1 MTSDNKATSD
11 NATSDNKATSEK
23 VTTSDNTKKTPTN
36 KQDLRLLMRLLP
48 FIAPYK
54 KMVLGAALALI
65 ITAGV
70 SLAMGQGIR
79 LLVDQGFNS
88 SDPHLLNQAML
99 ILAVITFLMAAGTF
113 TRFYLVS
120 WLGERVSNDVR
131 LAVFNHLLTLDPYY
145 FEVNRS
151 GEINARL
158 TTDTTLL
165 QSIIGSSIS
174 MALRNSLTF
183 VGGLVMMLI
192 TNPKLALIVLASVPL
207 VIFPMILYGRRIRKL
222 SRLSQDRVADIGTYA
237 GEIVQNIKIVQS
249 FTREAE
255 ETKAFG
261 KEVEK
266 AFNVAKKRIL
276 QRSIL
281 IVVAMTLVFTGL
293 SSMIWVGAQDVASGL
308 ITSGELAAFI
318 FYALMVAMA
327 VATISEVYGELQRAA
342 GATERLLELL
352 SEVADISAP
361 EAATPLPNGPLA
373 LSFDKVS
380 FNYPSRPDQA
390 ALENIS
396 FNVVAG
402 ETVAIVGPSGA
413 GKSTLFELLQRFYD
427 PKSGDINVA
436 GRNIKQ
442 LKPQD
447 LRSHLGLVPQQPT
460 LFSADVAH
468 NIRYGDPSASQEKV
482 EQAAQKAYADEFIA
496 KLPEGYASYLGEQG
510 VRLSGGQKQRIA
522 IARAMLK
529 DPSILLLD
537 EATSALDANSEHK
550 VQAALQELMHGRTTL
565 IIAHRLATVMHADRI
580 MLFNEGKLEAQ
591 GTHEELIA
599 SSDLYKR
606 LSQLQFN
613 H

>member
-1 MTSDNKATSD
+1 MTTDTSKNTPSD
-11 NATSDNKATSEK
+11 
-23 VTTSDNTKKTPTN
+23 

-48 FIAPYK
+48 FIVPYK
-54 KMVLGAALALI
+54 KMVLGATLALI
-65 ITAGV
+65 VTAGV
-70 SLAMGQGIR
+70 SLALGQGIR
-79 LLVDQGFNS
+79 ILIDQGFNS
-88 SDPHLLNQAML
+88 ADPSQLNQAMVV
-99 ILAVITFLMAAGTF
+99 LAVITLLMAAGTF

-131 LAVFNHLLTLDPYY
+131 LAVFNHLLTLDPHY

-174 MALRNSLTF
+174 MALRSSLTF
-183 VGGLVMMLI
+183 AGGLVMMLI
-192 TNPKLALIVLASVPL
+192 TNPKLALIVLTSVPL
-207 VIFPMILYGRRIRKL
+207 IIFPMILYGRKVRKL

-237 GEIVQNIKIVQS
+237 GEIVQNIKVVQS

-261 KEVEK
+261 EEVEK

-281 IVVAMTLVFTGL
+281 IVVAITLVFTGL
-293 SSMIWVGAQDVASGL
+293 SSMIWVGAQDVASGV
-308 ITSGELAAFI
+308 ISSGELAAFV

-352 SEVADISAP
+352 AEKPQIEAPKSPISL
-361 EAATPLPNGPLA
+361 TNGPLA
-373 LSFDKVS
+373 LCFDGVNFS
-380 FNYPSRPDQA
+380 YPSRPNQP

-396 FNVVAG
+396 FDVKAG
-402 ETVAIVGPSGA
+402 ETIAIVGPSGA

-427 PKSGDINVA
+427 PQGGTIKVA
-436 GRNIKQ
+436 DYDIKQ
-442 LKPQD
+442 LNPQD

-468 NIRYGDPSASQEKV
+468 NIRYGDPSATH
-482 EQAAQKAYADEFIA
+482 EQVAKAAQKAYAKEFIEH
-496 KLPEGYASYLGEQG
+496 LPEGYESYLGEQG
-510 VRLSGGQKQRIA
+510 VRLSGGQRQRIA

-529 DPSILLLD
+529 NPSILLLD

-550 VQAALQELMHGRTTL
+550 VQAALQELMQGRTTL

-580 MLFNEGKLEAQ
+580 MVFNEGKLEAQ
-591 GTHEELIA
+591 GSHEDLI
-599 SSDLYKR
+599 STSPLYKR
-606 LSQLQFN
+606 LSELQFN

>member
-1 MTSDNKATSD
+1 MTSD
-11 NATSDNKATSEK
+11 NATSDNKATSDH
-23 VTTSDNTKKTPTN
+23 TATAGNTKKIPTN

-88 SDPHLLNQAML
+88 SDPSLLNQAIL
-99 ILAVITFLMAAGTF
+99 ILAVINFLMAAGTF

-131 LAVFNHLLTLDPYY
+131 LVVFNHLLTLDPYY
-145 FEVNRS
+145 FEVHRS

-192 TNPKLALIVLASVPL
+192 TNPKLALIVLTSVPL

-255 ETKAFG
+255 ETKSFG

-281 IVVAMTLVFTGL
+281 IVVTMTLVFTGL

-318 FYALMVAMA
+318 FYALIVAMA

-373 LSFDKVS
+373 LSFDNVS

-396 FNVVAG
+396 FNVAAG

-427 PKSGDINVA
+427 PKSGGIKVA
-436 GRNIKQ
+436 GQNIKQ
-442 LKPQD
+442 LKPRD

-550 VQAALQELMHGRTTL
+550 VQAALQKLMQGRTTL

>member
-1 MTSDNKATSD
+1 MASDQTS
-11 NATSDNKATSEK
+11 
-23 VTTSDNTKKTPTN
+23 KTPKN
-36 KQDLRLLMRLLP
+36 KQDLRLLLRLLP

-54 KMVLGAALALI
+54 SRVIGAALALI

-79 LLVDQGFNS
+79 LLIDQGFDS
-88 SDPHLLNQAML
+88 AEPSQLNQAML
-99 ILAVITFLMAAGTF
+99 VLAVITLLMALGTF

-174 MALRNSLTF
+174 MALRNVLTF

-207 VIFPMILYGRRIRKL
+207 IIFPMMLYGRRVRKL

-237 GEIVQNIKIVQS
+237 GEIVQNIKVVQS
-249 FTREAE
+249 FTREKE

-261 KEVEK
+261 QEVEK

-293 SSMIWVGAQDVASGL
+293 SSMIWVGAQDVANGHIS
-308 ITSGELAAFI
+308 SGELAAFV
-318 FYALMVAMA
+318 FYALLVAMA

-352 SEVADISAP
+352 AEEADIQAP
-361 EAATPLPNGPLA
+361 KNPHQLNAGALA
-373 LSFDKVS
+373 LNFEKVS
-380 FNYPSRPDQA
+380 FSYPSRPDQI
-390 ALENIS
+390 ALDNIS
-396 FNVVAG
+396 FNVAAG

-427 PKSGDINVA
+427 PKNGTIKVA
-436 GRNIKQ
+436 GNNIKQ

-468 NIRYGDPSASQEKV
+468 NIRYGDPTATHEQVK
-482 EQAAQKAYADEFIA
+482 QAAQKAYASDFIQR
-496 KLPEGYASYLGEQG
+496 LPEGYSSYLGEQG
-510 VRLSGGQKQRIA
+510 VRLSGGERQRIA

-529 DPSILLLD
+529 NPSILLLD
-537 EATSALDANSEHK
+537 EATSALDANSEQQ
-550 VQAALQELMHGRTTL
+550 VQAALQSLMQGRTTL
-565 IIAHRLATVMHADRI
+565 IIAHRLATIMHADRI
-580 MLFNEGKLEAQ
+580 LVFNEGKLEAQ
-591 GTHEELIA
+591 GKHADLII
-599 SSDLYKR
+599 SSPLYKS
-606 LSQLQFN
+606 LSELQFN

>member
-1 MTSDNKATSD
+1 MASDQTS
-11 NATSDNKATSEK
+11 
-23 VTTSDNTKKTPTN
+23 KTPKN
-36 KQDLRLLMRLLP
+36 KQDLRLLLRLLP

-54 KMVLGAALALI
+54 SRVIGAALALI

-79 LLVDQGFNS
+79 LLIDQGFDS
-88 SDPHLLNQAML
+88 AEPSQLNQAML
-99 ILAVITFLMAAGTF
+99 VLAVITLLMALGTF

-174 MALRNSLTF
+174 MALRNVLTF

-207 VIFPMILYGRRIRKL
+207 IIFPMMLYGRRVRKL

-237 GEIVQNIKIVQS
+237 GEIVQNIKVVQS
-249 FTREAE
+249 FTREKE

-261 KEVEK
+261 QEVEK

-293 SSMIWVGAQDVASGL
+293 SSMIWVGAQDVANGHIS
-308 ITSGELAAFI
+308 SGELAAFV
-318 FYALMVAMA
+318 FYALLVAMA

-352 SEVADISAP
+352 AEEADIQAP
-361 EAATPLPNGPLA
+361 KNPHQLNAGALA
-373 LSFDKVS
+373 LNFEKVS
-380 FNYPSRPDQA
+380 FSYPSRPDQI
-390 ALENIS
+390 ALDNIS
-396 FNVVAG
+396 FNVAAG

-427 PKSGDINVA
+427 PKNGTIKVA
-436 GRNIKQ
+436 GNNIKQ

-468 NIRYGDPSASQEKV
+468 NIRYGDPTATHEQVK
-482 EQAAQKAYADEFIA
+482 QAAQKAYASDFIQR
-496 KLPEGYASYLGEQG
+496 LPEGYSSYLGEQG
-510 VRLSGGQKQRIA
+510 VRLSGGQRQRIA

-529 DPSILLLD
+529 NPSILLLD
-537 EATSALDANSEHK
+537 EATSALDANSEQQ
-550 VQAALQELMHGRTTL
+550 VQAALQSLMQGRTTL
-565 IIAHRLATVMHADRI
+565 IIAHRLATIMHADRI
-580 MLFNEGKLEAQ
+580 LVFNEGKLEAQ
-591 GTHEELIA
+591 GKHADLII
-599 SSDLYKR
+599 SSPL
-606 LSQLQFN
+606 
-613 H
+613 

>member
-1 MTSDNKATSD
+1 MTADNTASSD
-11 NATSDNKATSEK
+11 NATTSEK
-23 VTTSDNTKKTPTN
+23 TNETPAN

-65 ITAGV
+65 VTAGV

-79 LLVDQGFNS
+79 LLIDQGFDS
-88 SDPHLLNQAML
+88 SDPSLLNRAML
-99 ILAVITFLMAAGTF
+99 ILAVITLLMAAGTF

-183 VGGLVMMLI
+183 VGGLAMMLV

-261 KEVEK
+261 QEVEK

-308 ITSGELAAFI
+308 ISSGELAAFI

-352 SEVADISAP
+352 VEQPDISVPEVAI
-361 EAATPLPNGPLA
+361 PLPNGPLA
-373 LSFDKVS
+373 LSFDNVS

-396 FNVVAG
+396 FNVAAG

-427 PKSGDINVA
+427 PKSGHINVA
-436 GRNIKQ
+436 GHNIKQ

-468 NIRYGDPSASQEKV
+468 NIRYGDPSATQEKV
-482 EQAAQKAYADEFIA
+482 DQAAQKAYADEFIA
-496 KLPEGYASYLGEQG
+496 KLPEGYESYLGEQG

-550 VQAALQELMHGRTTL
+550 VQAALQELMQGRTTL

-591 GTHEELIA
+591 GSHEELIA
-599 SSDLYKR
+599 SSALYKR

>member
-1 MTSDNKATSD
+1 MSTHQTSNDPTS
-11 NATSDNKATSEK
+11 
-23 VTTSDNTKKTPTN
+23 TTQPDKK
-36 KQDLRLLMRLLP
+36 DLRLLMRLLP
-48 FIAPYK
+48 FITPYK
-54 KMVLGAALALI
+54 KMVLGAAFALI

-70 SLAMGQGIR
+70 SLALGQGIR
-79 LLVDQGFNS
+79 LLIDQGFNS
-88 SDPHLLNQAML
+88 ADPSQLNQAMMV
-99 ILAVITFLMAAGTF
+99 LAVITFLMAAGTF

-174 MALRNSLTF
+174 MALRSSLTF
-183 VGGLVMMLI
+183 LGGLVMMLI
-192 TNPKLALIVLASVPL
+192 TNPKLALIVLSSVPL
-207 VIFPMILYGRRIRKL
+207 IIFPMILYGRKVRKL

-237 GEIVQNIKIVQS
+237 GEIVQNIKVVQS
-249 FTREAE
+249 FTHEKE
-255 ETKAFG
+255 ETKAFAQ
-261 KEVEK
+261 EVEK

-293 SSMIWVGAQDVASGL
+293 SSMIWVGAQDVASGQ
-308 ITSGELAAFI
+308 ISSGELAAFV

-352 SEVADISAP
+352 AEKAEIRIPKDPILLA
-361 EAATPLPNGPLA
+361 NGA
-373 LSFDKVS
+373 LSLRFDDVS
-380 FNYPSRPDQA
+380 FSYPSRPEQT
-390 ALENIS
+390 ALKHIS
-396 FNVVAG
+396 FNVKAG
-402 ETVAIVGPSGA
+402 ETIAIVGPSGA

-427 PKSGDINVA
+427 PKDGTIEVSGHDI
-436 GRNIKQ
+436 KH
-442 LKPQD
+442 LTPKD
-447 LRSHLGLVPQQPT
+447 LRLHLGLVPQQPT

-468 NIRYGDPSASQEKV
+468 NIGYGDANASHEQIVSAAKS
-482 EQAAQKAYADEFIA
+482 AYADEFIEL
-496 KLPEGYASYLGEQG
+496 LPQGYASYLGEQG
-510 VRLSGGQKQRIA
+510 VRLSGGQRQRVA

-529 DPSILLLD
+529 NPSILLLD

-550 VQAALQELMHGRTTL
+550 IQAALQKLMQGRTTL

-580 MLFNEGKLEAQ
+580 MVFNEGQLEAQ
-591 GTHEELIA
+591 GTHAQLLLT
-599 SSDLYKR
+599 SPLYKH
-606 LSQLQFN
+606 LSELQFN

>member
-1 MTSDNKATSD
+1 MTSDNTATS
-11 NATSDNKATSEK
+11 NNTTTPEK
-23 VTTSDNTKKTPTN
+23 MKETPAK

-48 FIAPYK
+48 FITPYK

-65 ITAGV
+65 VTAGV

-79 LLVDQGFNS
+79 LLIDQGFNS
-88 SDPHLLNQAML
+88 SDPSLLNQAML
-99 ILAVITFLMAAGTF
+99 ILAVITLLMAAGTF

-131 LAVFNHLLTLDPYY
+131 LAVFNHLLTLDPNY

-249 FTREAE
+249 FTRESE

-261 KEVEK
+261 IEVEK

-308 ITSGELAAFI
+308 ISSGELAAFI

-352 SEVADISAP
+352 AEQPQISTSKVAVA
-361 EAATPLPNGPLA
+361 LPDGPLA

-380 FNYPSRPDQA
+380 FNYPSRPDQP
-390 ALENIS
+390 ALENITFS
-396 FNVVAG
+396 VAAG

-427 PKSGDINVA
+427 PTSGNINVA
-436 GRNIKQ
+436 GHNIKQ

-496 KLPEGYASYLGEQG
+496 KLPEGYESYLGEQG

-550 VQAALQELMHGRTTL
+550 VQAALQELMQGRTTL
-565 IIAHRLATVMHADRI
+565 IIAHRLATIMHADRI

-591 GTHEELIA
+591 GSHEELIA
-599 SSDLYKR
+599 SSALYKR

>member
-1 MTSDNKATSD
+1 MTADKTATSS
-11 NATSDNKATSEK
+11 NTTTQEK
-23 VTTSDNTKKTPTN
+23 MKETPAQ

-48 FIAPYK
+48 FITPYK

-65 ITAGV
+65 VTAGV

-79 LLVDQGFNS
+79 LLIDQGFDS
-88 SDPHLLNQAML
+88 SDPSLLNQAML
-99 ILAVITFLMAAGTF
+99 ILAVITLLMAVGTF

-131 LAVFNHLLTLDPYY
+131 LAVFNHLLTLDPNY

-249 FTREAE
+249 FTRESE

-261 KEVEK
+261 IEVEK

-308 ITSGELAAFI
+308 ISSGELAAFI

-352 SEVADISAP
+352 AEQPQISTAKVAMA
-361 EAATPLPNGPLA
+361 LPDGPLA
-373 LSFDKVS
+373 LSFDNVS
-380 FNYPSRPDQA
+380 FNYPSRPDQP
-390 ALENIS
+390 ALENITFS
-396 FNVVAG
+396 VTAG

-427 PKSGDINVA
+427 PTSGNVIVA
-436 GRNIKQ
+436 DHNIKQ

-496 KLPEGYASYLGEQG
+496 KLPEGYESYLGEQG

-550 VQAALQELMHGRTTL
+550 VQAALQELMQGRTTL
-565 IIAHRLATVMHADRI
+565 IIAHRLATIMHADRI

-591 GTHEELIA
+591 GSHEELIA
-599 SSDLYKR
+599 SSALYKR

>member
-1 MTSDNKATSD
+1 MTTDNS
-11 NATSDNKATSEK
+11 N
-23 VTTSDNTKKTPTN
+23 KTPVN

-48 FIAPYK
+48 FIRPYK
-54 KMVLGAALALI
+54 KMVMGAALALI
-65 ITAGV
+65 ITACV
-70 SLAMGQGIR
+70 SLALGQGIR
-79 LLVDQGFNS
+79 LLVDQGFDS
-88 SDPHLLNQAML
+88 TDPSRLNQAML
-99 ILAVITFLMAAGTF
+99 VLAVITLLMSAGTF

-145 FEVNRS
+145 FEINRS

-174 MALRNSLTF
+174 MALRSSLTF

-207 VIFPMILYGRRIRKL
+207 IIFPMIIYGRRVRKL
-222 SRLSQDRVADIGTYA
+222 SRQSQDRVADIGTYA

-249 FTREAE
+249 FTHEAE

-261 KEVEK
+261 LEVEK

-293 SSMIWVGAQDVASGL
+293 SSMIWVGAQDVASGH
-308 ITSGELAAFI
+308 ISSGELAAFI

-352 SEVADISAP
+352 AEQADISAP
-361 EAATPLPNGPLA
+361 EDAVPLANGPLA
-373 LSFDKVS
+373 LSFDRVS
-380 FNYPSRPDQA
+380 FSYPSRPDQA

-396 FNVVAG
+396 FNVSAG

-427 PKSGDINVA
+427 PKNGNIKVSGHD
-436 GRNIKQ
+436 IKQ

-460 LFSADVAH
+460 LFSADVTH
-468 NIRYGDPSASQEKV
+468 NIRYGDPSATQAQV
-482 EQAAQKAYADEFIA
+482 QQAAQKAYADEFIDR
-496 KLPEGYASYLGEQG
+496 LPEAYSSYLGEQG
-510 VRLSGGQKQRIA
+510 VRLSGGQRQRIA

-529 DPSILLLD
+529 NPSILLLD

-550 VQAALQELMHGRTTL
+550 VQAALKELMHGRTTL

-580 MLFNEGKLEAQ
+580 MVFNEGKLEAE
-591 GTHEELIA
+591 GKHEDLIA
-599 SSDLYKR
+599 TSSLYKR
-606 LSQLQFN
+606 LSELQFN

>member
-1 MTSDNKATSD
+1 MSQA
-11 NATSDNKATSEK
+11 
-23 VTTSDNTKKTPTN
+23 TTSIKPDQ
-36 KQDLRLLMRLLP
+36 QDLRLLLRLLP
-48 FIAPYK
+48 FITPYR
-54 KMVLGAALALI
+54 KMVLGAILALI
-65 ITAGV
+65 VTAGV
-70 SLAMGQGIR
+70 SLALGQGIR
-79 LLVDQGFNS
+79 LLIDQGFDS
-88 SDPHLLNQAML
+88 ADPSRLNQAMM
-99 ILAVITFLMAAGTF
+99 ILAVITVLMAAGTF

-131 LAVFNHLLTLDPYY
+131 LAVFNHLLTLDPHY

-192 TNPKLALIVLASVPL
+192 TNHKLALIVLTSVPL
-207 VIFPMILYGRRIRKL
+207 VIFPMMWYGRRVRKL

-249 FTREAE
+249 FTREQE

-261 KEVEK
+261 REVEK
-266 AFNVAKKRIL
+266 AFSVAKKRIL

-281 IVVAMTLVFTGL
+281 IVVAMALVFTGL
-293 SSMIWVGAQDVASGL
+293 SSMIWVGAQDVASGA
-308 ITSGELAAFI
+308 ISSGELAAFV

-352 SEVADISAP
+352 AEEADISSPQKAHS
-361 EAATPLPNGPLA
+361 LPDGALA
-373 LSFDKVS
+373 LAFDKVS
-380 FNYPSRPDQA
+380 FSYPSRPDQV
-390 ALENIS
+390 ALEDVS
-396 FNVVAG
+396 FEVKAG

-413 GKSTLFELLQRFYD
+413 GKSTLFELLQRFFD
-427 PKSGDINVA
+427 PKQGSISVA
-436 GRNIKQ
+436 GQEITQ
-442 LKPQD
+442 LNPTD

-468 NIRYGDPSASQEKV
+468 NIRYGDPSASQDKV
-482 EQAAQKAYADEFIA
+482 ISAAQKAYASEFIER
-496 KLPEGYASYLGEQG
+496 LPEGYESYLGEQG
-510 VRLSGGQKQRIA
+510 VRLSGGQRQRIA

-537 EATSALDANSEHK
+537 EATSALDADSEQK
-550 VQAALQELMHGRTTL
+550 VQSALQDLMQGRTTL
-565 IIAHRLATVMHADRI
+565 IIAHRFATVMHADRI
-580 MLFNEGKLEAQ
+580 MFFNEGRLEAQ
-591 GTHEELIA
+591 GTHQELLA
-599 SSDLYKR
+599 SSKLYKR

>member
-1 MTSDNKATSD
+1 MSTHQTSNDPTS
-11 NATSDNKATSEK
+11 
-23 VTTSDNTKKTPTN
+23 TTQPDKK
-36 KQDLRLLMRLLP
+36 DLRLLMRLLP
-48 FIAPYK
+48 FITPYK
-54 KMVLGAALALI
+54 KMVLGAAFALI

-70 SLAMGQGIR
+70 SLALGQGIR
-79 LLVDQGFNS
+79 LLIDQGFNS
-88 SDPHLLNQAML
+88 ADPSQLNQAMMV
-99 ILAVITFLMAAGTF
+99 LAVITFLMAAGTF

-174 MALRNSLTF
+174 MALRSSLTF
-183 VGGLVMMLI
+183 LGGLVMMLI
-192 TNPKLALIVLASVPL
+192 TNPKLALIVLSSVPL
-207 VIFPMILYGRRIRKL
+207 IIFPMILYGRRVRKL

-237 GEIVQNIKIVQS
+237 GEIVQNIKVVQS
-249 FTREAE
+249 FTHEKE
-255 ETKAFG
+255 ETKAFAQ
-261 KEVEK
+261 EVEK

-293 SSMIWVGAQDVASGL
+293 SSMIWVGAQDVASGQ
-308 ITSGELAAFI
+308 ISSGELAAFV

-352 SEVADISAP
+352 AEKAEIRIPKDPISLA
-361 EAATPLPNGPLA
+361 NGA
-373 LSFDKVS
+373 LSLRFDDVS
-380 FNYPSRPDQA
+380 FSYPSRPEQT
-390 ALENIS
+390 ALKHIS
-396 FNVVAG
+396 FNVKAG
-402 ETVAIVGPSGA
+402 ETIAIVGPSGA

-427 PKSGDINVA
+427 PKDGTIEVSGHDI
-436 GRNIKQ
+436 KH
-442 LKPQD
+442 LTPKD
-447 LRSHLGLVPQQPT
+447 LRLHLGLVPQQPT

-468 NIRYGDPSASQEKV
+468 NIGYGDANASHEQIVSAAKN
-482 EQAAQKAYADEFIA
+482 AYANEFIEL
-496 KLPEGYASYLGEQG
+496 LPQGYASYLGEQG
-510 VRLSGGQKQRIA
+510 VRLSGGQRQRVA

-529 DPSILLLD
+529 NPSILLLD

-550 VQAALQELMHGRTTL
+550 IQAALQKLMQGRTTL

-580 MLFNEGKLEAQ
+580 MVFNEGQLEAQ
-591 GTHEELIA
+591 GTHAQLLLT
-599 SSDLYKR
+599 SPLYKR
-606 LSQLQFN
+606 LSELQFN

>member
-1 MTSDNKATSD
+1 MASDQTSQ
-11 NATSDNKATSEK
+11 
-23 VTTSDNTKKTPTN
+23 TPNN
-36 KQDLRLLMRLLP
+36 KQDLRLLFRLLP

-54 KMVLGAALALI
+54 SRVIGAALALI

-70 SLAMGQGIR
+70 SLALGQGIR
-79 LLVDQGFNS
+79 LLIDQGFDS
-88 SDPHLLNQAML
+88 ADPSQLNQAML
-99 ILAVITFLMAAGTF
+99 VLAVITLLMAMGSF

-131 LAVFNHLLTLDPYY
+131 LAVFDHLLTLDPYY

-174 MALRNSLTF
+174 MALRNILTF

-207 VIFPMILYGRRIRKL
+207 VIFPMMLYGRRVRKL

-237 GEIVQNIKIVQS
+237 GEIVQNIKVVQS
-249 FTREAE
+249 FTRERE

-261 KEVEK
+261 QEVEK

-281 IVVAMTLVFTGL
+281 IVVAMILVFTGL
-293 SSMIWVGAQDVASGL
+293 SSMIWVGAQDVANGHIS
-308 ITSGELAAFI
+308 SGELAAFV

-352 SEVADISAP
+352 AEEADIQAP
-361 EAATPLPNGPLA
+361 KNPHQLNAGALA
-373 LSFDKVS
+373 LNFEKVS
-380 FNYPSRPDQA
+380 FSYPSRPDQI
-390 ALENIS
+390 ALDNIS
-396 FNVVAG
+396 FNVAAG

-427 PKSGDINVA
+427 PKNGKIKVA
-436 GRNIKQ
+436 SHNIKQ
-442 LKPQD
+442 FKPQD

-468 NIRYGDPSASQEKV
+468 NIRYGDPTATHEQVK
-482 EQAAQKAYADEFIA
+482 QAAQKAYASDFIER
-496 KLPEGYASYLGEQG
+496 LPEGYNSYLGEQG
-510 VRLSGGQKQRIA
+510 VRLSGGQRQRIA

-529 DPSILLLD
+529 NPSILLLD
-537 EATSALDANSEHK
+537 EATSALDANSEHQ
-550 VQAALQELMHGRTTL
+550 VQAALQSLMQGRTTL
-565 IIAHRLATVMHADRI
+565 IIAHRLATIMHADRI
-580 MLFNEGKLEAQ
+580 LVFNEGKLEAQ
-591 GTHEELIA
+591 GKHADLII
-599 SSDLYKR
+599 SSPLYKS
-606 LSQLQFN
+606 LSELQFN

>member
-1 MTSDNKATSD
+1 MSTHQTSNDPTS
-11 NATSDNKATSEK
+11 TSQPD
-23 VTTSDNTKKTPTN
+23 KK
-36 KQDLRLLMRLLP
+36 DLRLLMRLLP
-48 FIAPYK
+48 FITPYK
-54 KMVLGAALALI
+54 KMVLGAAFALI

-70 SLAMGQGIR
+70 SLALGQGIR
-79 LLVDQGFNS
+79 LLIDQGFNS
-88 SDPHLLNQAML
+88 ADPSQLNQAMMV
-99 ILAVITFLMAAGTF
+99 LAVITFLMAAGTF

-174 MALRNSLTF
+174 MALRSSLTF
-183 VGGLVMMLI
+183 LGGLVMMLI
-192 TNPKLALIVLASVPL
+192 TNPKLALIVLSSVPL
-207 VIFPMILYGRRIRKL
+207 IIFPMILYGRKVRKL

-237 GEIVQNIKIVQS
+237 GEIVQNIKVVQS
-249 FTREAE
+249 FTHEKE
-255 ETKAFG
+255 ETKAFAQ
-261 KEVEK
+261 EVEK

-293 SSMIWVGAQDVASGL
+293 SSMIWVGAQDVASGQ
-308 ITSGELAAFI
+308 ISSGELAAFV

-352 SEVADISAP
+352 AEKAEIRIPKDPISLA
-361 EAATPLPNGPLA
+361 NGA
-373 LSFDKVS
+373 LSLRFDDVS
-380 FNYPSRPDQA
+380 FSYPSRPEQT
-390 ALENIS
+390 ALKHIS
-396 FNVVAG
+396 FNVKAG
-402 ETVAIVGPSGA
+402 ETIAIVGPSGA

-427 PKSGDINVA
+427 PKDGTIEVSGYD
-436 GRNIKQ
+436 IKQ
-442 LKPQD
+442 LTPKD
-447 LRSHLGLVPQQPT
+447 LRLHLGLVPQQPT

-468 NIRYGDPSASQEKV
+468 NIGYGDANASHEQIVSAAKN
-482 EQAAQKAYADEFIA
+482 AYADEFIEL
-496 KLPEGYASYLGEQG
+496 LPQGYASYLGEQG
-510 VRLSGGQKQRIA
+510 VRLSGGQRQRVA

-529 DPSILLLD
+529 NPSILLLD

-550 VQAALQELMHGRTTL
+550 IQAALQKLMQGRTTL

-580 MLFNEGKLEAQ
+580 MVFNEGQLEAQ
-591 GTHEELIA
+591 GTHAQLLLT
-599 SSDLYKR
+599 SPLYKR
-606 LSQLQFN
+606 LSELQFN

>member
-1 MTSDNKATSD
+1 MASDRTS
-11 NATSDNKATSEK
+11 
-23 VTTSDNTKKTPTN
+23 KTPKN
-36 KQDLRLLMRLLP
+36 KQDLRLLLRLLP

-54 KMVLGAALALI
+54 SRVIGAALALI

-79 LLVDQGFNS
+79 LLIDQGFDS
-88 SDPHLLNQAML
+88 AEPSQLNQAML
-99 ILAVITFLMAAGTF
+99 VLAVITLLMALGTF

-174 MALRNSLTF
+174 MALRNVLTF

-207 VIFPMILYGRRIRKL
+207 IIFPMMLYGRRVRKL

-237 GEIVQNIKIVQS
+237 GEIVQNIKVVQS
-249 FTREAE
+249 FTREKE

-261 KEVEK
+261 QEVEK

-293 SSMIWVGAQDVASGL
+293 SSMIWVGAQDVANGHIS
-308 ITSGELAAFI
+308 SGELAAFV
-318 FYALMVAMA
+318 FYALLVAMA

-352 SEVADISAP
+352 AEEADIQAP
-361 EAATPLPNGPLA
+361 KNPHQLNAGALA
-373 LSFDKVS
+373 LNFEKVS
-380 FNYPSRPDQA
+380 FSYPSRPDQI
-390 ALENIS
+390 ALDNIS
-396 FNVVAG
+396 FNVAAG

-427 PKSGDINVA
+427 PKNGTIKVA
-436 GRNIKQ
+436 GNNIKQ

-447 LRSHLGLVPQQPT
+447 LRRHLGLVPQQPT

-468 NIRYGDPSASQEKV
+468 NIRYGDPTATHEQVK
-482 EQAAQKAYADEFIA
+482 QAAQKAYASDFIQR
-496 KLPEGYASYLGEQG
+496 LPEGYSSYLGEQG
-510 VRLSGGQKQRIA
+510 VRLSGGQRQRIA

-529 DPSILLLD
+529 NPSILLLD
-537 EATSALDANSEHK
+537 EATSALDANSEQQ
-550 VQAALQELMHGRTTL
+550 VQAALQSLMQGRTTL
-565 IIAHRLATVMHADRI
+565 IIAHRLATIMHADRI
-580 MLFNEGKLEAQ
+580 LVFNEGKLEAQ
-591 GTHEELIA
+591 GKHADLII
-599 SSDLYKR
+599 SSPLYKS
-606 LSQLQFN
+606 LSELQFN

>member
-1 MTSDNKATSD
+1 MNNDTDSQ
-11 NATSDNKATSEK
+11 
-23 VTTSDNTKKTPTN
+23 KTPPN
-36 KQDLRLLMRLLP
+36 KQDLRLLLRLLP
-48 FIAPYK
+48 FITPYK
-54 KMVLGAALALI
+54 KMVFGAMLALI
-65 ITAGV
+65 VTAGV
-70 SLAMGQGIR
+70 SLALGQGIR
-79 LLVDQGFNS
+79 LLIDQGFDS
-88 SDPHLLNQAML
+88 SDPSRLNQAMMV
-99 ILAVITFLMAAGTF
+99 LAVITVLMAAGTF

-192 TNPKLALIVLASVPL
+192 TNHKLALIVLTSVPL
-207 VIFPMILYGRRIRKL
+207 VIFPMMWYGRRVRKL
-222 SRLSQDRVADIGTYA
+222 SRLSQDRVANIGTYA

-249 FTREAE
+249 FTREKE

-261 KEVEK
+261 AEVEK

-281 IVVAMTLVFTGL
+281 IVVAMALVFTGL
-293 SSMIWVGAQDVASGL
+293 SSMIWVGAQDVASGA
-308 ITSGELAAFI
+308 ISSGELAAFV

-352 SEVADISAP
+352 AEEADISSPQQAQ
-361 EAATPLPNGPLA
+361 PLPDGALA
-373 LSFDKVS
+373 LAFDEVS
-380 FNYPSRPDQA
+380 FSYPSRPDQV
-390 ALENIS
+390 ALDDVS
-396 FNVVAG
+396 FEVKAG

-427 PKSGDINVA
+427 PKQGHISIA
-436 GRNIKQ
+436 GHQ
-442 LKPQD
+442 LTHLNPTD

-468 NIRYGDPSASQEKV
+468 NIRYGDPSASQDKV
-482 EQAAQKAYADEFIA
+482 VAAAHKAYASEFIDR
-496 KLPEGYASYLGEQG
+496 LPEGYDSYLGEQG
-510 VRLSGGQKQRIA
+510 VRLSGGQRQRIA

-537 EATSALDANSEHK
+537 EATSALDADSEQK
-550 VQAALQELMHGRTTL
+550 VQSALQELMQGRTTL

-580 MLFNEGKLEAQ
+580 MLFNEGRLEAQ
-591 GTHEELIA
+591 GTHQQLLE
-599 SSDLYKR
+599 SSKLYKR

>member
-1 MTSDNKATSD
+1 MASDQTS
-11 NATSDNKATSEK
+11 
-23 VTTSDNTKKTPTN
+23 KTPKN
-36 KQDLRLLMRLLP
+36 KQDLRLLLRLLP

-54 KMVLGAALALI
+54 SRVIGAALALI

-79 LLVDQGFNS
+79 LLIDQGFDS
-88 SDPHLLNQAML
+88 AEPSQLNQAML
-99 ILAVITFLMAAGTF
+99 VLAVITLLMALGTF

-174 MALRNSLTF
+174 MALRNVLTF

-207 VIFPMILYGRRIRKL
+207 IIFPMMLYGRRVRKL

-237 GEIVQNIKIVQS
+237 GEIVQNIKVVQS
-249 FTREAE
+249 FTREKE

-261 KEVEK
+261 QEVEK

-293 SSMIWVGAQDVASGL
+293 SSMIWVGAQDVANGHIS
-308 ITSGELAAFI
+308 SGELAAFV
-318 FYALMVAMA
+318 FYALLVAMA

-352 SEVADISAP
+352 AEEADIQAP
-361 EAATPLPNGPLA
+361 KNPHQLNAGALA
-373 LSFDKVS
+373 LNFEKVS
-380 FNYPSRPDQA
+380 FSYPSRPDQI
-390 ALENIS
+390 ALDNIS
-396 FNVVAG
+396 FNVAAG

-427 PKSGDINVA
+427 PKNGTIKVA
-436 GRNIKQ
+436 GNNIKQ

-447 LRSHLGLVPQQPT
+447 LRRHLGLVPQQPT

-468 NIRYGDPSASQEKV
+468 NIRYGDPTATHEQVK
-482 EQAAQKAYADEFIA
+482 QAAQKAYASDFIQR
-496 KLPEGYASYLGEQG
+496 LPEGYSSYLGEQG
-510 VRLSGGQKQRIA
+510 VRLSGGQRQRIA

-529 DPSILLLD
+529 NPSILLLD
-537 EATSALDANSEHK
+537 EATSALDANSEQQ
-550 VQAALQELMHGRTTL
+550 VQAALQSLMQGRTTL
-565 IIAHRLATVMHADRI
+565 IIAHRLATIMHADRI
-580 MLFNEGKLEAQ
+580 LVFNEGKLEAQ
-591 GTHEELIA
+591 GKHADLII
-599 SSDLYKR
+599 SSPLYKS
-606 LSQLQFN
+606 LSELQFN

>member
-1 MTSDNKATSD
+1 MSTDQTN
-11 NATSDNKATSEK
+11 
-23 VTTSDNTKKTPTN
+23 TTQPDKK
-36 KQDLRLLMRLLP
+36 DLRLLMRLLP

-65 ITAGV
+65 MTAGV
-70 SLAMGQGIR
+70 SLALGQGIR
-79 LLVDQGFNS
+79 VLIDQGFNS
-88 SDPHLLNQAML
+88 ADPSQLSQAMM
-99 ILAVITFLMAAGTF
+99 ILAVITFLLAAGTF

-174 MALRNSLTF
+174 MALRSSLTF

-192 TNPKLALIVLASVPL
+192 TNPKLALIVLSSVPL
-207 VIFPMILYGRRIRKL
+207 IIFPMILYGRRVRKL

-237 GEIVQNIKIVQS
+237 GEIVQNIKVVQS
-249 FTREAE
+249 FTHEAE

-266 AFNVAKKRIL
+266 AFTVAKKRIL

-293 SSMIWVGAQDVASGL
+293 SSMIWVGAQDVASGQ
-308 ITSGELAAFI
+308 ISSGELAAFV

-352 SEVADISAP
+352 AEKAQIHAPKDPISL
-361 EAATPLPNGPLA
+361 TDGA
-373 LSFDKVS
+373 LSLRFNDVS
-380 FNYPSRPDQA
+380 FSYPSRPEQT
-390 ALENIS
+390 ALKHIS
-396 FNVVAG
+396 FDVKAG
-402 ETVAIVGPSGA
+402 ETIAIVGPSGA

-427 PKSGDINVA
+427 PKHGVIEVSGHDVT
-436 GRNIKQ
+436 RLTPK
-442 LKPQD
+442 D
-447 LRSHLGLVPQQPT
+447 LRLHLGLVPQQPT
-460 LFSADVAH
+460 LFSADVTH
-468 NIRYGDPSASQEKV
+468 NIGYGDANAPHEQIVSAAKN
-482 EQAAQKAYADEFIA
+482 AYADEFINL
-496 KLPEGYASYLGEQG
+496 LPKGYASYLGEQG
-510 VRLSGGQKQRIA
+510 VRLSGGQRQRIA

-529 DPSILLLD
+529 NPSILLLD

-550 VQAALQELMHGRTTL
+550 IQAALQHLMRGRTTL

-580 MLFNEGKLEAQ
+580 LVFNEGELEAQ
-591 GTHEELIA
+591 GTHQELLIT
-599 SSDLYKR
+599 SPLYQR

>member
-1 MTSDNKATSD
+1 MSTHQTSNDPTS
-11 NATSDNKATSEK
+11 
-23 VTTSDNTKKTPTN
+23 TTQPDKK
-36 KQDLRLLMRLLP
+36 DLRLLMRLLP
-48 FIAPYK
+48 FITPYK
-54 KMVLGAALALI
+54 KMVLGAAFALI

-70 SLAMGQGIR
+70 SLALGQGIR
-79 LLVDQGFNS
+79 LLIDQGFNS
-88 SDPHLLNQAML
+88 ADPSQLNQAMMV
-99 ILAVITFLMAAGTF
+99 LAVITFLMAAGTF

-174 MALRNSLTF
+174 MALRSSLTF
-183 VGGLVMMLI
+183 LGGLVMMLI
-192 TNPKLALIVLASVPL
+192 TNPKLALIVLSSVPL
-207 VIFPMILYGRRIRKL
+207 IIFPMILYGRKVRKL

-237 GEIVQNIKIVQS
+237 GEIVQNIKVVQS
-249 FTREAE
+249 FTHEKE
-255 ETKAFG
+255 ETKAFAQ
-261 KEVEK
+261 EVEK

-293 SSMIWVGAQDVASGL
+293 SSMIWVGAQDVASGQ
-308 ITSGELAAFI
+308 ISSGELAAFV

-352 SEVADISAP
+352 AEKAEIRIPKDPILLA
-361 EAATPLPNGPLA
+361 NGA
-373 LSFDKVS
+373 LSLRFDDVS
-380 FNYPSRPDQA
+380 FSYPSRPEQT
-390 ALENIS
+390 ALKHIS
-396 FNVVAG
+396 FNVKAG
-402 ETVAIVGPSGA
+402 ETIAIVGPSGA

-427 PKSGDINVA
+427 PKDGTIEVSGHDI
-436 GRNIKQ
+436 KH
-442 LKPQD
+442 LTPKD
-447 LRSHLGLVPQQPT
+447 LRLHLGLVPQQPT

-468 NIRYGDPSASQEKV
+468 NIGYGDANASHEQIVSAAKS
-482 EQAAQKAYADEFIA
+482 AYADEFIEL
-496 KLPEGYASYLGEQG
+496 LPQGYASYLGEQG
-510 VRLSGGQKQRIA
+510 VRLSGGQRQRVA

-529 DPSILLLD
+529 NPSILLLD

-550 VQAALQELMHGRTTL
+550 IQAALQKLMQGRTTL

-580 MLFNEGKLEAQ
+580 MVFNEGQLEAQ
-591 GTHEELIA
+591 GTHAQLLLT
-599 SSDLYKR
+599 SPLYKR
-606 LSQLQFN
+606 LSELQFN

>member
-1 MTSDNKATSD
+1 MSTDQTN
-11 NATSDNKATSEK
+11 
-23 VTTSDNTKKTPTN
+23 TTQPDKK
-36 KQDLRLLMRLLP
+36 DLRLLMRLLP

-65 ITAGV
+65 MTAGV
-70 SLAMGQGIR
+70 SLALGQGIR
-79 LLVDQGFNS
+79 VLIDQGFNS
-88 SDPHLLNQAML
+88 ADPSQLSQAMM
-99 ILAVITFLMAAGTF
+99 ILAVITFLLAAGTF

-174 MALRNSLTF
+174 MALRSSLTF

-192 TNPKLALIVLASVPL
+192 TNPKLALIVLSSVPL
-207 VIFPMILYGRRIRKL
+207 IIFPMILYGRRVRKL

-237 GEIVQNIKIVQS
+237 GEIVQNIKVVQS
-249 FTREAE
+249 FTHEAE

-266 AFNVAKKRIL
+266 AFTVAKKRIL

-293 SSMIWVGAQDVASGL
+293 SSMIWVGAQDVASGQ
-308 ITSGELAAFI
+308 ISSGELAAFV

-352 SEVADISAP
+352 AEKAQIHAPKDPISL
-361 EAATPLPNGPLA
+361 TDGA
-373 LSFDKVS
+373 LSLRFNDVS
-380 FNYPSRPDQA
+380 FSYPSRPEQT
-390 ALENIS
+390 ALKHIS
-396 FNVVAG
+396 FDVKAG
-402 ETVAIVGPSGA
+402 ETIAIVGPSGA

-427 PKSGDINVA
+427 PKHGVIEVSGHDVT
-436 GRNIKQ
+436 RLTPK
-442 LKPQD
+442 D
-447 LRSHLGLVPQQPT
+447 LRLHLGLVPQQPT
-460 LFSADVAH
+460 LFSADVTH
-468 NIRYGDPSASQEKV
+468 NIGYGDANASHEQIVSAAKN
-482 EQAAQKAYADEFIA
+482 AYADEFINL
-496 KLPEGYASYLGEQG
+496 LPKGYASYLGEQG
-510 VRLSGGQKQRIA
+510 VRLSGGQRQRIA

-529 DPSILLLD
+529 NPSILLLD

-550 VQAALQELMHGRTTL
+550 IQAALQHLMRGRTTL

-580 MLFNEGKLEAQ
+580 LVFNEGELEAQ
-591 GTHEELIA
+591 GTHQELLIT
-599 SSDLYKR
+599 SPLYQR

>member
-1 MTSDNKATSD
+1 MSTHQTSNDPTS
-11 NATSDNKATSEK
+11 
-23 VTTSDNTKKTPTN
+23 TTQPDKK
-36 KQDLRLLMRLLP
+36 DLRLLMRLLP
-48 FIAPYK
+48 FITPYK
-54 KMVLGAALALI
+54 KMVLGAAFALI

-70 SLAMGQGIR
+70 SLALGQGIR
-79 LLVDQGFNS
+79 LLIDQGFNS
-88 SDPHLLNQAML
+88 ADPSQLNQAMMV
-99 ILAVITFLMAAGTF
+99 LAVITFLMAAGTF

-174 MALRNSLTF
+174 MALRSSLTF
-183 VGGLVMMLI
+183 LGGLVMMLI
-192 TNPKLALIVLASVPL
+192 TNPKLALIVLSSVPL
-207 VIFPMILYGRRIRKL
+207 IIFPMILYGRKVRKL

-237 GEIVQNIKIVQS
+237 GEIVQNIKVVQS
-249 FTREAE
+249 FTHEKE
-255 ETKAFG
+255 ETKAFAQ
-261 KEVEK
+261 EVEK

-293 SSMIWVGAQDVASGL
+293 SSMIWVGAQDVASGQ
-308 ITSGELAAFI
+308 ISSGELAAFV

-352 SEVADISAP
+352 AEKAEIRIPKDPI
-361 EAATPLPNGPLA
+361 PLA
-373 LSFDKVS
+373 NGALSLRFDDVS
-380 FNYPSRPDQA
+380 FSYPSRPEQT
-390 ALENIS
+390 ALKHIS
-396 FNVVAG
+396 FNVKAG
-402 ETVAIVGPSGA
+402 ETIAIVGPSGA

-427 PKSGDINVA
+427 PKDGTIEVSGHDI
-436 GRNIKQ
+436 KH
-442 LKPQD
+442 LTPKD
-447 LRSHLGLVPQQPT
+447 LRLHLGLVPQQPT

-468 NIRYGDPSASQEKV
+468 NIGYGDANASHEQIVSAAKN
-482 EQAAQKAYADEFIA
+482 AYADEFIEL
-496 KLPEGYASYLGEQG
+496 LPQGYTSYLGEQG
-510 VRLSGGQKQRIA
+510 VRLSGGQRQRVA

-529 DPSILLLD
+529 NPSILLLD

-550 VQAALQELMHGRTTL
+550 IQAALQKLMQGRTTL

-580 MLFNEGKLEAQ
+580 MVFNEGQLEAQ
-591 GTHEELIA
+591 GTHAQLLLN
-599 SSDLYKR
+599 SPLYKR
-606 LSQLQFN
+606 LSELQFN

>member
-1 MTSDNKATSD
+1 MASDQTS
-11 NATSDNKATSEK
+11 
-23 VTTSDNTKKTPTN
+23 KTPKN
-36 KQDLRLLMRLLP
+36 KQDLRLLLRLLP

-54 KMVLGAALALI
+54 SRVIGAALALI

-79 LLVDQGFNS
+79 LLIDQGFDS
-88 SDPHLLNQAML
+88 AEPSQLNQAML
-99 ILAVITFLMAAGTF
+99 VLAVITLLMALGTF

-174 MALRNSLTF
+174 MALRNVLTF

-207 VIFPMILYGRRIRKL
+207 IIFPMMLYGRRVRKL

-237 GEIVQNIKIVQS
+237 GEIVQNIKVVQS
-249 FTREAE
+249 FTREKE

-261 KEVEK
+261 QEVEK

-293 SSMIWVGAQDVASGL
+293 SSMIWVGAQDVANGHIS
-308 ITSGELAAFI
+308 SGELAAFV
-318 FYALMVAMA
+318 FYALLVAMA

-352 SEVADISAP
+352 AEEADIQAP
-361 EAATPLPNGPLA
+361 KNPHQLNAGALA
-373 LSFDKVS
+373 LNFEKVS
-380 FNYPSRPDQA
+380 FSYPSRPDQI
-390 ALENIS
+390 ALDNIS
-396 FNVVAG
+396 FNVAAG

-427 PKSGDINVA
+427 PKNGTIKVA
-436 GRNIKQ
+436 GNNIKQ

-447 LRSHLGLVPQQPT
+447 LRRHLGLVPQQPT

-468 NIRYGDPSASQEKV
+468 NIRYGDPTATHEQVK
-482 EQAAQKAYADEFIA
+482 QAAQKAYASDFIER
-496 KLPEGYASYLGEQG
+496 LPEGYNSYLGEQG
-510 VRLSGGQKQRIA
+510 VRLSGGQRQRIA

-529 DPSILLLD
+529 NPSILLLD
-537 EATSALDANSEHK
+537 EATSALDANSEHQ
-550 VQAALQELMHGRTTL
+550 VQAALQSLMQGRTTL
-565 IIAHRLATVMHADRI
+565 IIAHRLATIMHADRI
-580 MLFNEGKLEAQ
+580 LVFNEGKLEAQ
-591 GTHEELIA
+591 GKHADLII
-599 SSDLYKR
+599 SSPLYKS
-606 LSQLQFN
+606 LSELQFN

>member
-1 MTSDNKATSD
+1 MSTHQTSNDPTS
-11 NATSDNKATSEK
+11 
-23 VTTSDNTKKTPTN
+23 TTQPDKK
-36 KQDLRLLMRLLP
+36 DLRLLMRLLP
-48 FIAPYK
+48 FITPYK
-54 KMVLGAALALI
+54 KMVLGATFALI

-70 SLAMGQGIR
+70 SLALGQGIR
-79 LLVDQGFNS
+79 LLIDQGFNS
-88 SDPHLLNQAML
+88 ADPSQLNQAMMV
-99 ILAVITFLMAAGTF
+99 LAVITFLMAAGTF

-174 MALRNSLTF
+174 MALRSSLTF
-183 VGGLVMMLI
+183 LGGLVMMLI
-192 TNPKLALIVLASVPL
+192 TNPKLALIVLSSVPL
-207 VIFPMILYGRRIRKL
+207 IIFPMILYGRKVRKL

-237 GEIVQNIKIVQS
+237 GEIVQNIKVVQS
-249 FTREAE
+249 FTHEKE
-255 ETKAFG
+255 ETKAFAQ
-261 KEVEK
+261 EVEK

-293 SSMIWVGAQDVASGL
+293 SSMIWVGAQDVASGQ
-308 ITSGELAAFI
+308 ISSGELAAFV

-352 SEVADISAP
+352 AEKAEIRIPKDPISLA
-361 EAATPLPNGPLA
+361 NGA
-373 LSFDKVS
+373 LSLRFDDVS
-380 FNYPSRPDQA
+380 FSYPSRPEQT
-390 ALENIS
+390 ALKHIS
-396 FNVVAG
+396 FNVKAG
-402 ETVAIVGPSGA
+402 ETIAIVGPSGA

-427 PKSGDINVA
+427 PKDGTIEVSGHDI
-436 GRNIKQ
+436 KH
-442 LKPQD
+442 LTPKD
-447 LRSHLGLVPQQPT
+447 LRLHLGLVPQQPT

-468 NIRYGDPSASQEKV
+468 NIGYGDANASHEQIVSAAKN
-482 EQAAQKAYADEFIA
+482 AYADEFIEL
-496 KLPEGYASYLGEQG
+496 LPQGYTSYLGEQG
-510 VRLSGGQKQRIA
+510 VRLSGGQRQRVA

-529 DPSILLLD
+529 NPSILLLD

-550 VQAALQELMHGRTTL
+550 IQAALQKLMQGRTTL

-580 MLFNEGKLEAQ
+580 MVFNEGQLEAQ
-591 GTHEELIA
+591 GTHAQLLLN
-599 SSDLYKR
+599 SPLYKR
-606 LSQLQFN
+606 LSELQFN

>member
-1 MTSDNKATSD
+1 MASDQTS
-11 NATSDNKATSEK
+11 
-23 VTTSDNTKKTPTN
+23 KTPKN
-36 KQDLRLLMRLLP
+36 KQDLRLLLRLLP

-54 KMVLGAALALI
+54 SRVIGAALALI

-79 LLVDQGFNS
+79 LLIDQGFDS
-88 SDPHLLNQAML
+88 AEPSQLNQAML
-99 ILAVITFLMAAGTF
+99 VLAVITLLMALGTF

-174 MALRNSLTF
+174 MALRNVLTF

-207 VIFPMILYGRRIRKL
+207 IIFPMMLYGRRVRKL

-237 GEIVQNIKIVQS
+237 GEIVQNIKVVQS
-249 FTREAE
+249 FTREKE

-261 KEVEK
+261 QEVEK

-293 SSMIWVGAQDVASGL
+293 SSMIWVGAQDVANGHIS
-308 ITSGELAAFI
+308 SGELAAFV
-318 FYALMVAMA
+318 FYALLVAMA

-352 SEVADISAP
+352 AEEADIQAP
-361 EAATPLPNGPLA
+361 KNPHQLNAGALA
-373 LSFDKVS
+373 LNFEKVS
-380 FNYPSRPDQA
+380 FSYPSRPDQI
-390 ALENIS
+390 ALDNIS
-396 FNVVAG
+396 FNVAAG

-427 PKSGDINVA
+427 PKNGTIKVA
-436 GRNIKQ
+436 GNNIKQ

-468 NIRYGDPSASQEKV
+468 NIRYGDPTATHEQVK
-482 EQAAQKAYADEFIA
+482 QAAQKAYASDFIER
-496 KLPEGYASYLGEQG
+496 LPEGYNSYLGEQG
-510 VRLSGGQKQRIA
+510 VRLSGGQRQRIA

-529 DPSILLLD
+529 NPSILLLD
-537 EATSALDANSEHK
+537 EATSALDANSEHQ
-550 VQAALQELMHGRTTL
+550 VQAALQSLMQGRTTL
-565 IIAHRLATVMHADRI
+565 IIAHRLATIMHADRI
-580 MLFNEGKLEAQ
+580 LVFNEGKLEAQ
-591 GTHEELIA
+591 GKHADLII
-599 SSDLYKR
+599 SSPLYKS
-606 LSQLQFN
+606 LSELQFN

>member
-1 MTSDNKATSD
+1 MTADKTATSS
-11 NATSDNKATSEK
+11 NTTTQEK
-23 VTTSDNTKKTPTN
+23 MKETPAQ

-48 FIAPYK
+48 FITPYK

-65 ITAGV
+65 VTAGV

-79 LLVDQGFNS
+79 LLIDQGFDS
-88 SDPHLLNQAML
+88 SDPSLLNQAML
-99 ILAVITFLMAAGTF
+99 ILAVITLLMAAGTF

-131 LAVFNHLLTLDPYY
+131 LAVFNHLLTLDPNY

-249 FTREAE
+249 FTRESE

-261 KEVEK
+261 IEVEK

-308 ITSGELAAFI
+308 ISSGELAAFI

-352 SEVADISAP
+352 AEQPQISTAKVAMA
-361 EAATPLPNGPLA
+361 LPDGPLA
-373 LSFDKVS
+373 LSFDNVS
-380 FNYPSRPDQA
+380 FNYPSRPDQP
-390 ALENIS
+390 ALENITFS
-396 FNVVAG
+396 VTAG

-427 PKSGDINVA
+427 PTSGNVIVA
-436 GRNIKQ
+436 DHNIKQ

-447 LRSHLGLVPQQPT
+447 LRSHLGLVPQQPI

-496 KLPEGYASYLGEQG
+496 KLPEGYESYLGEQG

-522 IARAMLK
+522 IARAMIK

-550 VQAALQELMHGRTTL
+550 VQAALQELMQGRTTL
-565 IIAHRLATVMHADRI
+565 IIAHRLATIMHADRI

-591 GTHEELIA
+591 GCHEELIA
-599 SSDLYKR
+599 SSALYKR

>member
-1 MTSDNKATSD
+1 MTTDNS
-11 NATSDNKATSEK
+11 N
-23 VTTSDNTKKTPTN
+23 KTPAN

-48 FIAPYK
+48 FIRPYK
-54 KMVLGAALALI
+54 KMVMGAALALI
-65 ITAGV
+65 ITACV
-70 SLAMGQGIR
+70 SLALGQGIR
-79 LLVDQGFNS
+79 LLVDQGFDS
-88 SDPHLLNQAML
+88 TDPSRLNQAML
-99 ILAVITFLMAAGTF
+99 VLAVITLLMAAGTF

-145 FEVNRS
+145 FEMNRS

-174 MALRNSLTF
+174 MALRSSLTF

-207 VIFPMILYGRRIRKL
+207 IIFPMIIYGRRVRKL
-222 SRLSQDRVADIGTYA
+222 SRQSQDRVADIGTYA

-249 FTREAE
+249 FTHEAE

-261 KEVEK
+261 LEVEK

-293 SSMIWVGAQDVASGL
+293 SSMIWVGAQDVASGH
-308 ITSGELAAFI
+308 ISSGELAAFI

-352 SEVADISAP
+352 AEQADISAP
-361 EAATPLPNGPLA
+361 EGAVPLANGPLA
-373 LSFDKVS
+373 LSFDRVS
-380 FNYPSRPDQA
+380 FSYPSRPDQA

-396 FNVVAG
+396 FNVSAG

-427 PKSGDINVA
+427 PKNGNIKVSGHD
-436 GRNIKQ
+436 IKQ

-460 LFSADVAH
+460 LFSADVTH
-468 NIRYGDPSASQEKV
+468 NIRYGDPSATQAQV
-482 EQAAQKAYADEFIA
+482 QQAAQKAYADEFIDR
-496 KLPEGYASYLGEQG
+496 LPEGYSSYLGEQG
-510 VRLSGGQKQRIA
+510 VRLSGGQRQRIA

-529 DPSILLLD
+529 NPSILLLD

-550 VQAALQELMHGRTTL
+550 VQAALKELMDGRTTL

-580 MLFNEGKLEAQ
+580 MVFNEGKLEAE
-591 GTHEELIA
+591 GKHEDLIA
-599 SSDLYKR
+599 TSSLYKR
-606 LSQLQFN
+606 LSELQFN

>member
-1 MTSDNKATSD
+1 
-11 NATSDNKATSEK
+11 
-23 VTTSDNTKKTPTN
+23 
-36 KQDLRLLMRLLP
+36 MRLLP

-65 ITAGV
+65 MTAGV
-70 SLAMGQGIR
+70 SLALGQGIR
-79 LLVDQGFNS
+79 VLIDQGFNS
-88 SDPHLLNQAML
+88 ADPSQLSQAMM
-99 ILAVITFLMAAGTF
+99 ILAVITFLLAAGTF

-174 MALRNSLTF
+174 MALRSSLTF

-192 TNPKLALIVLASVPL
+192 TNPKLALIVLSSVPL
-207 VIFPMILYGRRIRKL
+207 IIFPMILYGRRVRKL

-237 GEIVQNIKIVQS
+237 GEIVQNIKVVQS
-249 FTREAE
+249 FTHEAE

-266 AFNVAKKRIL
+266 AFTVAKKRIL

-293 SSMIWVGAQDVASGL
+293 SSMIWVGAQDVASGQ
-308 ITSGELAAFI
+308 ISSGELAAFV

-352 SEVADISAP
+352 AEKAQIHAPKDPISL
-361 EAATPLPNGPLA
+361 TDGA
-373 LSFDKVS
+373 LSLRFNDVS
-380 FNYPSRPDQA
+380 FSYPSRPEQT
-390 ALENIS
+390 ALKHIS
-396 FNVVAG
+396 FDVKAG
-402 ETVAIVGPSGA
+402 ETIAIVGPSGA

-427 PKSGDINVA
+427 PKHGVIEVSGHDVT
-436 GRNIKQ
+436 RLTPK
-442 LKPQD
+442 D
-447 LRSHLGLVPQQPT
+447 LRLHLGLVPQQPT
-460 LFSADVAH
+460 LFSADVTH
-468 NIRYGDPSASQEKV
+468 NIGYGDANASHEQIVSAAKN
-482 EQAAQKAYADEFIA
+482 AYADEFINL
-496 KLPEGYASYLGEQG
+496 LPKGYASYLGEQG
-510 VRLSGGQKQRIA
+510 VRLSGGQRQRIA

-529 DPSILLLD
+529 NPSILLLD

-550 VQAALQELMHGRTTL
+550 IQAALQHLMRGRTTL

-580 MLFNEGKLEAQ
+580 LVFNEGELEAQ
-591 GTHEELIA
+591 GTHQELLIT
-599 SSDLYKR
+599 SPLYQR

>member
-1 MTSDNKATSD
+1 MASDQTSQ
-11 NATSDNKATSEK
+11 
-23 VTTSDNTKKTPTN
+23 TPNN
-36 KQDLRLLMRLLP
+36 KQDLRLLFRLLP

-54 KMVLGAALALI
+54 SRVIGAALALI

-70 SLAMGQGIR
+70 SLALGQGIR
-79 LLVDQGFNS
+79 LLIDQGFDS
-88 SDPHLLNQAML
+88 ADPSQLNQAML
-99 ILAVITFLMAAGTF
+99 VLAVITLLMAMGSF

-131 LAVFNHLLTLDPYY
+131 LAVFDHLLTLDPYY

-174 MALRNSLTF
+174 MALRNILTF

-207 VIFPMILYGRRIRKL
+207 VIFPMMLYGRRVRKL

-237 GEIVQNIKIVQS
+237 GEIVQNIKVVQS
-249 FTREAE
+249 FTRERE

-261 KEVEK
+261 QEVEK

-293 SSMIWVGAQDVASGL
+293 SSMIWVGAQDVANGHIS
-308 ITSGELAAFI
+308 SGELAAFV

-352 SEVADISAP
+352 AEEADIQAP
-361 EAATPLPNGPLA
+361 KNPHQLNAGALA
-373 LSFDKVS
+373 LNFEKVS
-380 FNYPSRPDQA
+380 FSYPSRPDQI
-390 ALENIS
+390 ALDNIS
-396 FNVVAG
+396 FNVAAG

-427 PKSGDINVA
+427 PKNGKIKVA
-436 GRNIKQ
+436 SHNIKQ
-442 LKPQD
+442 FKPQD

-468 NIRYGDPSASQEKV
+468 NIRYGDPTATHEQVK
-482 EQAAQKAYADEFIA
+482 QAAQKAYASDFIQR
-496 KLPEGYASYLGEQG
+496 LPEGYSSYLGEQG
-510 VRLSGGQKQRIA
+510 VRLSGGQRQRIA

-529 DPSILLLD
+529 NPSILLLD
-537 EATSALDANSEHK
+537 EATSALDANSEHQ
-550 VQAALQELMHGRTTL
+550 VQAALQSLMQGRTTL
-565 IIAHRLATVMHADRI
+565 IIAHRLATIMHADRI
-580 MLFNEGKLEAQ
+580 LVFNEGKLEAQ
-591 GTHEELIA
+591 GKHADLII
-599 SSDLYKR
+599 SSPLYKS
-606 LSQLQFN
+606 LSELQFN

>member
-1 MTSDNKATSD
+1 MTADK
-11 NATSDNKATSEK
+11 
-23 VTTSDNTKKTPTN
+23 TTKTPPN
-36 KQDLRLLMRLLP
+36 QQDLRLLIRLLP

-65 ITAGV
+65 VTAGV
-70 SLAMGQGIR
+70 SLALGQGIR
-79 LLVDQGFNS
+79 ILIDQGFDS
-88 SDPHLLNQAML
+88 ADPSRLNQAML
-99 ILAVITFLMAAGTF
+99 VLAVITFLMAAGTF

-174 MALRNSLTF
+174 MALRSSLTF

-207 VIFPMILYGRRIRKL
+207 VIFPMILYGRRVRKL

-237 GEIVQNIKIVQS
+237 GEIVQNIKVVQS

-255 ETKAFG
+255 ETTAFG

-281 IVVAMTLVFTGL
+281 IVVAITLVFTGL
-293 SSMIWVGAQDVASGL
+293 SSMIWVGAQDVASGH
-308 ITSGELAAFI
+308 ISSGELAAFV

-352 SEVADISAP
+352 SEEAEISSP
-361 EAATPLPNGPLA
+361 ETPVPLTNGSLA
-373 LSFDKVS
+373 LSFEDVS
-380 FNYPSRPDQA
+380 FSYPSRPDQT
-390 ALENIS
+390 ALENVS
-396 FNVVAG
+396 FSVSAG

-427 PKSGDINVA
+427 PKNGSIEVA
-436 GRNIKQ
+436 GHNIKQ

-468 NIRYGDPSASQEKV
+468 NIRYGDPSATQEEV
-482 EQAAQKAYADEFIA
+482 EKAAEKAYADEFIDR
-496 KLPEGYASYLGEQG
+496 LPEGYSSYLGEQG
-510 VRLSGGQKQRIA
+510 VRLSGGQRQRIA

-529 DPSILLLD
+529 NPSILLLD
-537 EATSALDANSEHK
+537 EATSALDANSEYK
-550 VQAALQELMHGRTTL
+550 VQAALQELMQGRTTL
-565 IIAHRLATVMHADRI
+565 IIAHRLATVMHANRI
-580 MLFNEGKLEAQ
+580 MVFNEGKLEAQ
-591 GTHEELIA
+591 GKHEDLIA
-599 SSDLYKR
+599 TSPLYKR
-606 LSQLQFN
+606 LSELQFN

>member
-1 MTSDNKATSD
+1 MSTHQTSNDPTS
-11 NATSDNKATSEK
+11 
-23 VTTSDNTKKTPTN
+23 TTQPDKK
-36 KQDLRLLMRLLP
+36 DLRLLMRLLP
-48 FIAPYK
+48 FITPYK
-54 KMVLGAALALI
+54 KMVLGAAFALI

-70 SLAMGQGIR
+70 SLALGQGIR
-79 LLVDQGFNS
+79 LLIDQGFNS
-88 SDPHLLNQAML
+88 ADPSQLNQAMMV
-99 ILAVITFLMAAGTF
+99 LAVITFLMAAGTF

-174 MALRNSLTF
+174 MALRSSLTF
-183 VGGLVMMLI
+183 LGGLVMMLI
-192 TNPKLALIVLASVPL
+192 TNPKLALIVLSSVPL
-207 VIFPMILYGRRIRKL
+207 IIFPMILYGRKVRKL

-237 GEIVQNIKIVQS
+237 GEIVQNIKVVQS
-249 FTREAE
+249 FTHEKE
-255 ETKAFG
+255 ETKAFAQ
-261 KEVEK
+261 EVEK

-293 SSMIWVGAQDVASGL
+293 SSMIWVGAQDVASGQ
-308 ITSGELAAFI
+308 ISSGELAAFV

-352 SEVADISAP
+352 AEKAEIRIPKDPISLA
-361 EAATPLPNGPLA
+361 NGA
-373 LSFDKVS
+373 LSLRFDDVS
-380 FNYPSRPDQA
+380 FSYPSRPEQT
-390 ALENIS
+390 ALKHIS
-396 FNVVAG
+396 FNVKAG
-402 ETVAIVGPSGA
+402 ETIAIVGPSGA

-427 PKSGDINVA
+427 PKDGTIEVSGHDI
-436 GRNIKQ
+436 KH
-442 LKPQD
+442 LTPKD
-447 LRSHLGLVPQQPT
+447 LRLHLGLVPQQPT

-468 NIRYGDPSASQEKV
+468 NIGYGDANASHEQIVSAAKS
-482 EQAAQKAYADEFIA
+482 AYADEFIEL
-496 KLPEGYASYLGEQG
+496 LPQGYASYLGEQG
-510 VRLSGGQKQRIA
+510 VRLSGGQRQRVA

-529 DPSILLLD
+529 NPSILLLD

-550 VQAALQELMHGRTTL
+550 IQAALQKLMQGRTTL

-580 MLFNEGKLEAQ
+580 MVFNEGQLEAQ
-591 GTHEELIA
+591 GTHAQLLLT
-599 SSDLYKR
+599 SPLYKH
-606 LSQLQFN
+606 LSELQFN

>member
-1 MTSDNKATSD
+1 MSTHQTSNDPTS
-11 NATSDNKATSEK
+11 
-23 VTTSDNTKKTPTN
+23 TTQPDKK
-36 KQDLRLLMRLLP
+36 DLRLLMRLLP
-48 FIAPYK
+48 FITPYK
-54 KMVLGAALALI
+54 KMVLGAAFALI

-70 SLAMGQGIR
+70 SLALGQGIR
-79 LLVDQGFNS
+79 LLIDQGFNS
-88 SDPHLLNQAML
+88 ADPSQLNQAMMV
-99 ILAVITFLMAAGTF
+99 LAVITFLMAAGTF

-174 MALRNSLTF
+174 MALRSSLTF
-183 VGGLVMMLI
+183 LGGLVMMLI
-192 TNPKLALIVLASVPL
+192 TNPKLALIVLSSVPL
-207 VIFPMILYGRRIRKL
+207 IIFPMILYGRKVRKL

-237 GEIVQNIKIVQS
+237 GEIVQNIKVVQS
-249 FTREAE
+249 FTHEKE
-255 ETKAFG
+255 ETKAFAQ
-261 KEVEK
+261 EVEK

-293 SSMIWVGAQDVASGL
+293 SSMIWVGAQDIASGQ
-308 ITSGELAAFI
+308 ISSGELAAFV

-352 SEVADISAP
+352 AEKAEIRIPKDPISLA
-361 EAATPLPNGPLA
+361 NGA
-373 LSFDKVS
+373 LSLRFDDVS
-380 FNYPSRPDQA
+380 FSYPSRPEQT
-390 ALENIS
+390 ALKHIS
-396 FNVVAG
+396 FNVKAG
-402 ETVAIVGPSGA
+402 ETIAIVGPSGA

-427 PKSGDINVA
+427 PKDGTIEVSGHDI
-436 GRNIKQ
+436 KH
-442 LKPQD
+442 LTPKD
-447 LRSHLGLVPQQPT
+447 LRLHLGLVPQQPT

-468 NIRYGDPSASQEKV
+468 NIGYGDANASHEQIVSAAKN
-482 EQAAQKAYADEFIA
+482 AYADEFIEL
-496 KLPEGYASYLGEQG
+496 LPQGYASYLGEQG
-510 VRLSGGQKQRIA
+510 VRLSGGQRQRVA

-529 DPSILLLD
+529 NPSILLLD

-550 VQAALQELMHGRTTL
+550 IQAALQKLMQGRTTL

-580 MLFNEGKLEAQ
+580 MVFNEGQLEAQ
-591 GTHEELIA
+591 GTHAQLLLT
-599 SSDLYKR
+599 SPLYER
-606 LSQLQFN
+606 LSELQFN

>member
-1 MTSDNKATSD
+1 MSTNQTSNDPTSTPQPD
-11 NATSDNKATSEK
+11 
-23 VTTSDNTKKTPTN
+23 KK
-36 KQDLRLLMRLLP
+36 DLRLLMRLLP
-48 FIAPYK
+48 FITPYK
-54 KMVLGAALALI
+54 KMVLGAAFALI

-70 SLAMGQGIR
+70 SLALGQGIR
-79 LLVDQGFNS
+79 LLIDQGFNS
-88 SDPHLLNQAML
+88 ADPSQLNQAMMV
-99 ILAVITFLMAAGTF
+99 LAVITFLMAAGTF

-174 MALRNSLTF
+174 MALRSSLTF
-183 VGGLVMMLI
+183 LGGLVMMLI
-192 TNPKLALIVLASVPL
+192 TNPKLALIVLSSVPL
-207 VIFPMILYGRRIRKL
+207 IIFPMILYGRKVRKL

-237 GEIVQNIKIVQS
+237 GEIVQNIKVVQS
-249 FTREAE
+249 FTHEKE
-255 ETKAFG
+255 ETKAFAQ
-261 KEVEK
+261 EVEK

-293 SSMIWVGAQDVASGL
+293 SSMIWVGAQDVASGQ
-308 ITSGELAAFI
+308 ISSGELAAFV

-352 SEVADISAP
+352 AEKAEIRIPKDPISLA
-361 EAATPLPNGPLA
+361 NGA
-373 LSFDKVS
+373 LSLRFDDVS
-380 FNYPSRPDQA
+380 FSYPSRPEQT
-390 ALENIS
+390 ALKHIS
-396 FNVVAG
+396 FNVKAG
-402 ETVAIVGPSGA
+402 ETIAIVGPSGA

-427 PKSGDINVA
+427 PKDGTIEVSGHDI
-436 GRNIKQ
+436 KH
-442 LKPQD
+442 LTPKD
-447 LRSHLGLVPQQPT
+447 LRLHLGLVPQQPT

-468 NIRYGDPSASQEKV
+468 NIGYGDANASHEQIVSAAKN
-482 EQAAQKAYADEFIA
+482 AYANEFIEL
-496 KLPEGYASYLGEQG
+496 LPQGYASYLGEQG
-510 VRLSGGQKQRIA
+510 VRLSGGQRQRVA

-529 DPSILLLD
+529 NPSILLLD

-550 VQAALQELMHGRTTL
+550 IQAALQKLMQGRTTL

-580 MLFNEGKLEAQ
+580 MVFNEGQLEAQ
-591 GTHEELIA
+591 GTHAQLLLT
-599 SSDLYKR
+599 SPLYKR
-606 LSQLQFN
+606 LSELQFN

>member
-1 MTSDNKATSD
+1 MTSDN
-11 NATSDNKATSEK
+11 
-23 VTTSDNTKKTPTN
+23 TTQTPH
-36 KQDLRLLMRLLP
+36 KQQDLRLLMRLLP
-48 FIAPYK
+48 FITPYK
-54 KMVLGAALALI
+54 KMVFGAALALI
-65 ITAGV
+65 LTAGV
-70 SLAMGQGIR
+70 SLALGQGIR
-79 LLVDQGFNS
+79 LLIDQGFDS
-88 SDPHLLNQAML
+88 ADPSRLNQAML
-99 ILAVITFLMAAGTF
+99 VLAIITFLMAAGTF

-174 MALRNSLTF
+174 MALRSSLTF

-207 VIFPMILYGRRIRKL
+207 IIFPMILYGRRVRKL

-237 GEIVQNIKIVQS
+237 GEIVQNIKVVQS

-255 ETKAFG
+255 ETTAFG
-261 KEVEK
+261 IEVEK
-266 AFNVAKKRIL
+266 AFNIAKKRIL

-293 SSMIWVGAQDVASGL
+293 SSMIWVGAQDVASGH
-308 ITSGELAAFI
+308 ISSGELAAFV

-352 SEVADISAP
+352 SEEAEISSP
-361 EAATPLPNGPLA
+361 EVPLALTNGPLA
-373 LSFDKVS
+373 LTFEGVS
-380 FNYPSRPDQA
+380 FSYPSRLDQT
-390 ALENIS
+390 ALENITFS
-396 FNVVAG
+396 VAAG

-427 PKSGDINVA
+427 PKDGHIKVA
-436 GRNIKQ
+436 GHNIKQ
-442 LKPQD
+442 LNPQD
-447 LRSHLGLVPQQPT
+447 LRGHLGLVPQQPT

-468 NIRYGDPSASQEKV
+468 NIRYGDPSATQKQI
-482 EQAAQKAYADEFIA
+482 EQVAQKAYADEFIDR
-496 KLPEGYASYLGEQG
+496 LPEGYGSYLGEQG
-510 VRLSGGQKQRIA
+510 VRLSGGQRQRIA

-529 DPSILLLD
+529 NPSILLLD

-550 VQAALQELMHGRTTL
+550 VQAALQELMRGRTTL

-580 MLFNEGKLEAQ
+580 MVFNEGKLEAQ
-591 GTHEELIA
+591 GKHEDLIVT
-599 SSDLYKR
+599 SPLYKR
-606 LSQLQFN
+606 LSELQFN

>member
-1 MTSDNKATSD
+1 MASDQTSQ
-11 NATSDNKATSEK
+11 
-23 VTTSDNTKKTPTN
+23 TPNN
-36 KQDLRLLMRLLP
+36 KQDLRLLFRLLP

-54 KMVLGAALALI
+54 SRVIGAALALI

-70 SLAMGQGIR
+70 SLALGQGIR
-79 LLVDQGFNS
+79 LLIDQGFDS
-88 SDPHLLNQAML
+88 ADPSQLNQAML
-99 ILAVITFLMAAGTF
+99 VLAVITLLMAMGSF

-131 LAVFNHLLTLDPYY
+131 LAVFDHLLTLDPYY

-174 MALRNSLTF
+174 MALRNILTF

-207 VIFPMILYGRRIRKL
+207 VIFPMMLYGRRVRKL

-237 GEIVQNIKIVQS
+237 GEIVQNIKVVQS
-249 FTREAE
+249 FTRERE

-261 KEVEK
+261 QEVEK

-281 IVVAMTLVFTGL
+281 IVVAMILVFTGL
-293 SSMIWVGAQDVASGL
+293 SSMIWVGAQDVANGHIS
-308 ITSGELAAFI
+308 SGELAAFV

-352 SEVADISAP
+352 AEEADIQAP
-361 EAATPLPNGPLA
+361 KNPHQLNAGALA
-373 LSFDKVS
+373 LSFEKVS
-380 FNYPSRPDQA
+380 FSYPSRPDQI
-390 ALENIS
+390 ALDNIS
-396 FNVVAG
+396 FNVAAG

-427 PKSGDINVA
+427 PKNGTIKVA
-436 GRNIKQ
+436 SHNIKQ
-442 LKPQD
+442 FKPQD

-468 NIRYGDPSASQEKV
+468 NIRYGDPTATHEQVK
-482 EQAAQKAYADEFIA
+482 QAAQKAYASDFIER
-496 KLPEGYASYLGEQG
+496 LPEGYNSYLGEQG
-510 VRLSGGQKQRIA
+510 VRLSGGQRQRIA

-529 DPSILLLD
+529 NPSILLLD
-537 EATSALDANSEHK
+537 EATSALDANSEHQ
-550 VQAALQELMHGRTTL
+550 VQAALQSLMQGRTTL
-565 IIAHRLATVMHADRI
+565 IIAHRLATIMHADRI
-580 MLFNEGKLEAQ
+580 LVFNEGKLEAQ
-591 GTHEELIA
+591 GKHADLII
-599 SSDLYKR
+599 SSPLYKS
-606 LSQLQFN
+606 LSELQFN

>member
-1 MTSDNKATSD
+1 MASDQTS
-11 NATSDNKATSEK
+11 
-23 VTTSDNTKKTPTN
+23 KTPKN
-36 KQDLRLLMRLLP
+36 KQDLRLLLRLLP

-54 KMVLGAALALI
+54 SRVIGAALALI

-79 LLVDQGFNS
+79 LLIDQGFDS
-88 SDPHLLNQAML
+88 AEPSQLNQAML
-99 ILAVITFLMAAGTF
+99 VLAVITLLMALGTF

-174 MALRNSLTF
+174 MALRNVLTF

-207 VIFPMILYGRRIRKL
+207 IIFPMMLYGRRVRKL

-237 GEIVQNIKIVQS
+237 GEIVQNIKVVQS
-249 FTREAE
+249 FTREKE

-261 KEVEK
+261 QEVEK

-293 SSMIWVGAQDVASGL
+293 SSMIWVGAQDVANGHIS
-308 ITSGELAAFI
+308 SGELAAFV
-318 FYALMVAMA
+318 FYALLVAMA

-352 SEVADISAP
+352 AEEADIQAP
-361 EAATPLPNGPLA
+361 KNPHQLNAGALA
-373 LSFDKVS
+373 LNFEKVS
-380 FNYPSRPDQA
+380 FSYPSRPDQI
-390 ALENIS
+390 ALDNIS
-396 FNVVAG
+396 FNVAAG

-427 PKSGDINVA
+427 PKNGTIKVA
-436 GRNIKQ
+436 GNNIKQ

-468 NIRYGDPSASQEKV
+468 NIRYGDPTATHEQVK
-482 EQAAQKAYADEFIA
+482 QAAQKAYASDFIQR
-496 KLPEGYASYLGEQG
+496 LPESYSSYLGEQG
-510 VRLSGGQKQRIA
+510 VRLSGGQRQRIA

-529 DPSILLLD
+529 NPSILLLD
-537 EATSALDANSEHK
+537 EATSALDANSEQQ
-550 VQAALQELMHGRTTL
+550 VQAALQSLMQGRTTL
-565 IIAHRLATVMHADRI
+565 IIAHRLATIMHADRI
-580 MLFNEGKLEAQ
+580 LVFNEGKLEAQ
-591 GTHEELIA
+591 GKHADLII
-599 SSDLYKR
+599 SSPLYKS
-606 LSQLQFN
+606 LSELQFN

>member
-1 MTSDNKATSD
+1 MTSD
-11 NATSDNKATSEK
+11 NATSDNIATAE
-23 VTTSDNTKKTPTN
+23 NTKKTPAN

-88 SDPHLLNQAML
+88 SDPSLLNQAML

-261 KEVEK
+261 NEVEK

-352 SEVADISAP
+352 SEEADISAP
-361 EAATPLPNGPLA
+361 EGATPLPNGPLA
-373 LSFDKVS
+373 LSFDRVS

-396 FNVVAG
+396 FNVAAG

-436 GRNIKQ
+436 GHNIKQ

-482 EQAAQKAYADEFIA
+482 ELAAQKAYADEFIA

-580 MLFNEGKLEAQ
+580 MLFNEGRLEAQ

>member
-1 MTSDNKATSD
+1 MASDQTS
-11 NATSDNKATSEK
+11 
-23 VTTSDNTKKTPTN
+23 KTPKN
-36 KQDLRLLMRLLP
+36 KQDLRLLLRLLP

-54 KMVLGAALALI
+54 SRVIGAALALI

-79 LLVDQGFNS
+79 LLIDQGFDS
-88 SDPHLLNQAML
+88 AEPSQLNQAML
-99 ILAVITFLMAAGTF
+99 VLAVITLLMALGTF

-174 MALRNSLTF
+174 MALRNVLTF

-207 VIFPMILYGRRIRKL
+207 IIFPMMLYGRRVRKL

-237 GEIVQNIKIVQS
+237 GEIVQNIKVVQS
-249 FTREAE
+249 FTREKE

-261 KEVEK
+261 QEVEK

-293 SSMIWVGAQDVASGL
+293 SSMIWVGAQDVANGHIS
-308 ITSGELAAFI
+308 SGELAAFV
-318 FYALMVAMA
+318 FYALLVAMA

-352 SEVADISAP
+352 AEEADIQAP
-361 EAATPLPNGPLA
+361 KNPHQLNAGALA
-373 LSFDKVS
+373 LNFEKVS
-380 FNYPSRPDQA
+380 FSYPSRPDQI
-390 ALENIS
+390 ALDNIS
-396 FNVVAG
+396 FNVAAG

-427 PKSGDINVA
+427 PKNGTIEVA
-436 GRNIKQ
+436 GNNIKQ

-468 NIRYGDPSASQEKV
+468 NIRYGDPTATHEQVK
-482 EQAAQKAYADEFIA
+482 QAAQKAYASDFIQR
-496 KLPEGYASYLGEQG
+496 LPEGYSSYLGEQG
-510 VRLSGGQKQRIA
+510 VRLSGGQRQRIA

-529 DPSILLLD
+529 NPSILLLD
-537 EATSALDANSEHK
+537 EATSALDANSEQQ
-550 VQAALQELMHGRTTL
+550 VQAALQSLMQGRTTL
-565 IIAHRLATVMHADRI
+565 IIAHRLATIMHADRI
-580 MLFNEGKLEAQ
+580 LVFNEGKLEAQ
-591 GTHEELIA
+591 GKHADLII
-599 SSDLYKR
+599 SSPLYKS
-606 LSQLQFN
+606 LSELQFN

>member
-1 MTSDNKATSD
+1 MASDQTS
-11 NATSDNKATSEK
+11 
-23 VTTSDNTKKTPTN
+23 KTPKN
-36 KQDLRLLMRLLP
+36 KQDLRLLLRLLP

-54 KMVLGAALALI
+54 SRVIGAALALI

-79 LLVDQGFNS
+79 LLIDQGFDS
-88 SDPHLLNQAML
+88 AEPSQLNQAML
-99 ILAVITFLMAAGTF
+99 VLAVITLLMALGTF

-174 MALRNSLTF
+174 MALRNVLTF

-207 VIFPMILYGRRIRKL
+207 IIFPMMLYGRRVRKL

-237 GEIVQNIKIVQS
+237 GEIVQNIKVVQS
-249 FTREAE
+249 FTREKE

-261 KEVEK
+261 QEVEK

-281 IVVAMTLVFTGL
+281 IVVAMILVFTGL
-293 SSMIWVGAQDVASGL
+293 SSMIWVGAQDVANGHIS
-308 ITSGELAAFI
+308 SGELAAFV

-352 SEVADISAP
+352 AEEADIQAP
-361 EAATPLPNGPLA
+361 KNPHQLNAGALA
-373 LSFDKVS
+373 LNFEKVS
-380 FNYPSRPDQA
+380 FSYPSRPDQI
-390 ALENIS
+390 ALDNIS
-396 FNVVAG
+396 FNVAAG

-427 PKSGDINVA
+427 PKNGKIKVA
-436 GRNIKQ
+436 SHNIKQ
-442 LKPQD
+442 FKPQD

-468 NIRYGDPSASQEKV
+468 NIRYGDPTATHEQVK
-482 EQAAQKAYADEFIA
+482 QAAQKAYASDFIER
-496 KLPEGYASYLGEQG
+496 LPEGYNSYLGEQG
-510 VRLSGGQKQRIA
+510 VRLSGGQRQRIA

-529 DPSILLLD
+529 NPSILLLD
-537 EATSALDANSEHK
+537 EATSALDANSEQQ
-550 VQAALQELMHGRTTL
+550 VQAALQSLMQGRTTL
-565 IIAHRLATVMHADRI
+565 IIAHRLATIMHADRI
-580 MLFNEGKLEAQ
+580 LVFNEGKLEAQ
-591 GTHEELIA
+591 GKHADLII
-599 SSDLYKR
+599 SSPLYKS
-606 LSQLQFN
+606 LSELQFN